1 MDILE
6 RVKDLCYKQGMTVA
20 ELERKA
26 DLGNGSVRRWD
37 TSIPAAD
44 KLQRAAITLGTSM
57 DYLLTGKEPR
67 EDSETLLLAREANSL
82 TKEQLDAVKSV
93 IDEFKRN
100 NNLRWCDWIGKVKII
115 YIIRS
120 CSSFMTTKSN
130 LTSTLRSY
138 VKKKIGSWYL
148 TPKIKWKL

>member
-100 NNLRWCDWIGKVKII
+100 NNLR
-115 YIIRS
+115 
-120 CSSFMTTKSN
+120 
-130 LTSTLRSY
+130 
-138 VKKKIGSWYL
+138 
-148 TPKIKWKL
+148 

>member
-6 RVKDLCYKQGMTVA
+6 RVKDLCYRQGLTVA

-26 DLGNGSVRRWD
+26 DLGNGSVRRWN

-44 KLQRAAITLGTSM
+44 KLQRAAIILGTSM
-57 DYLLTGKEPR
+57 DYLLTGKEPK
-67 EDSETLLLAREANSL
+67 DDAETLLLAREEKTL

-100 NNLRWCDWIGKVKII
+100 NN
-115 YIIRS
+115 IR
-120 CSSFMTTKSN
+120 
-130 LTSTLRSY
+130 
-138 VKKKIGSWYL
+138 
-148 TPKIKWKL
+148 